1 MASLQVIF
9 DVRTNFTQFIKCL
22 VQGGLGEETGEG
34 VSLHAGRKPRHGGA
48 S

>member
-9 DVRTNFTQFIKCL
+9 DVRTDFTQFIKCL
-22 VQGGLGEETGEG
+22 VHGGLGEETGEG
-34 VSLHAGRKPRHGGA
+34 VCLRAWRKPRHGGT